1 MAKNKTIVTYSK
13 SGEEEVE
20 DTGSEAIQNEM
31 QETTAEQQDDKVEQ
45 EVQAAAEPA
54 AEETT
59 AAQEPVATVATE
71 EVAEQAPADAEPV
84 ATETSEPAQT
94 PAEPMQD
101 TAEQPAEEEPAVDAW
116 TQKIETL
123 KAKGSAMERMVVQTL
138 EEYVTKMRPGNIM
151 SVSEI
156 NQQQLQLW
164 RIIKLVIESAD
175 GFATCYPLIIAYA
188 RQYKDACFHD
198 RLLYRGMEHITLD
211 KDTTTYYLGSLNV
224 IKLAATSKS
233 KKEAL
238 AQVDLNR
245 VMNEHVFSDDGR
257 NRVIQYFNR

>member
-1 MAKNKTIVTYSK
+1 MAKNTTIVTASK
-13 SGEEEVE
+13 AKDKASETTEEVV
-20 DTGSEAIQNEM
+20 
-31 QETTAEQQDDKVEQ
+31 QETPAAETVAEQQDSSEAVQ
-45 EVQAAAEPA
+45 ETASATETPA
-54 AEETT
+54 AEEK
-59 AAQEPVATVATE
+59 AESVAE
-71 EVAEQAPADAEPV
+71 EVAEPAPVSTEQEAAAQDSAEQ
-84 ATETSEPAQT
+84 ATEEKP
-94 PAEPMQD
+94 EL
-101 TAEQPAEEEPAVDAW
+101 DAW

-123 KAKGSAMERMVVQTL
+123 KAKGTAMERMVVQTL

-175 GFATCYPLIIAYA
+175 GFSTCYPLIIAYA

-211 KDTTTYYLGSLNV
+211 KDTATYYLGSLNV

-245 VMNEHVFSDDGR
+245 VMNEHIFSDDGR

>member
-1 MAKNKTIVTYSK
+1 MAKNTTIVTASK
-13 SGEEEVE
+13 AKDKASETTEEVV
-20 DTGSEAIQNEM
+20 
-31 QETTAEQQDDKVEQ
+31 QETPPAETVAEQQDSSEAVQ
-45 EVQAAAEPA
+45 ETASATETPA
-54 AEETT
+54 AEEK
-59 AAQEPVATVATE
+59 AESVAE
-71 EVAEQAPADAEPV
+71 EVAEPAPVSTEQEAAAQDSAEQ
-84 ATETSEPAQT
+84 ATEEKP
-94 PAEPMQD
+94 EL
-101 TAEQPAEEEPAVDAW
+101 DAW

-123 KAKGSAMERMVVQTL
+123 KAKGTAMERMVVQTL

-175 GFATCYPLIIAYA
+175 GFSTCYPLIIAYA

-211 KDTTTYYLGSLNV
+211 KDTATYYLGSLNV

-245 VMNEHVFSDDGR
+245 VMNEHIFSDDGR